1 MMMTADELS
10 KMRREVRMTQA
21 DLAEE
26 VGVSQSYIARLER
39 GSLDP
44 KLSVVSRIVD
54 VLVSRQSKTC
64 ADIMTPDPKTVDA
77 RDQASQAVGLM
88 QEYNFSQVPV
98 LRGTQ
103 LVGLV
108 TERDIIRNLQHNM
121 DELSVQAVMSPES
134 VPIIDES
141 TPVDVITPLFQT
153 YQAILIHNQGRI
165 RGIITR
171 SDLLKLT
178 HKP

>member
-1 MMMTADELS
+1 MKHMMSAENLQHL
-10 KMRREVRMTQA
+10 RREVRMTQA
-21 DLAEE
+21 ELAIE

-44 KLSVVSRIVD
+44 KLSIVNKIVE
-54 VLVSRQSKTC
+54 VLTSRQSRTC
-64 ADIMTPDPKTVDA
+64 ADIMTSDPVTIDA
-77 RDQASQAVGLM
+77 RDPASQAVGLM
-88 QEYNFSQVPV
+88 QKHNYSQIPV

-103 LVGLV
+103 MVGLV

-121 DELSVQAVMSPES
+121 HELSVQAVMSPEG
-134 VPIIDES
+134 VPMIDET
-141 TPVDVITPLFQT
+141 TPVDVITPLFQK
-153 YQAILIHNQGRI
+153 YQAILVQNQGRI

-178 HKP
+178 

>member
-1 MMMTADELS
+1 MMTVDELS
-10 KMRREVRMTQA
+10 KMRREVGMTQA
-21 DLAEE
+21 DLAID

-44 KLSVVSRIVD
+44 KLSVVTKIVET
-54 VLVSRQSKTC
+54 LTHRQSKTC
-64 ADIMTPDPKTVDA
+64 AEIMTRSPVTVDA
-77 RDQASQAVGLM
+77 RDQASSAVRLM
-88 QEYNFSQVPV
+88 QKHNYSQVPV

-108 TERDIIRNLQHNM
+108 TERDIIRNIQHNM
-121 DELSVQAVMSPES
+121 DELSVQAVMSPEG
-134 VPIIDES
+134 VPFIDET
-141 TPVDVITPLFQT
+141 TPIDIIAPLFQT
-153 YQAILIHNQGRI
+153 YQAVLIHSQGRI

-178 HKP
+178 